1 MRKVVVVLD
10 KEILSLPV
18 LSVSLWED
26 TDEEGFVVEEGYT
39 YRTPYGKVITRKTRE
54 GEEVLHADLR
64 KPAKTA

>member
-26 TDEEGFVVEEGYT
+26 VDEDGFVVDEGYT
-39 YRTPYGKVITRKTRE
+39 YQTPYGKVITRETRE
-54 GEEVLHADLR
+54 GEEVLHADL
-64 KPAKTA
+64 KVPAKTD